1 MAKNTVQI
9 QETSTFLFSNVI
21 YINDTYNLHSVSAMW
36 LFITFFFSLHE
47 ELNISEHNYIDIM
60 RKLSYH
66 NQGHKNYLHNKQ
78 KKNFSFTFFFYFFLF
93 NFFSLQKIHKC
104 KKKSHY
110 TRERNSNVKLLNNN
124 I

>member
-9 QETSTFLFSNVI
+9 QETSTFLFSNLI

-66 NQGHKNYLHNKQ
+66 NQGHNNYLQTETKILLY
-78 KKNFSFTFFFYFFLF
+78 FFFYFFLF
-93 NFFSLQKIHKC
+93 NFFSLQKIHINA
-104 KKKSHY
+104 KKSHI
-110 TRERNSNVKLLNNN
+110 THEKETAM
-124 I
+124 

>member
-66 NQGHKNYLHNKQ
+66 NQGHNNYLQTETK
-78 KKNFSFTFFFYFFLF
+78 FSFTFFFTFSFLIFFLSKKYI
-93 NFFSLQKIHKC
+93 NA
-104 KKKSHY
+104 KKSHI
-110 TRERNSNVKLLNNN
+110 THEKETAM
-124 I
+124 

>member
-78 KKNFSFTFFFYFFLF
+78 KKNFSFTFFFTFSFLIFFLF
-93 NFFSLQKIHKC
+93 KKYINA
-104 KKKSHY
+104 KKSHI
-110 TRERNSNVKLLNNN
+110 THEKETAM
-124 I
+124 

>member
-78 KKNFSFTFFFYFFLF
+78 KKNSPLIFFLLF
-93 NFFSLQKIHKC
+93 PF
-104 KKKSHY
+104 
-110 TRERNSNVKLLNNN
+110 
-124 I
+124 

>member
-66 NQGHKNYLHNKQ
+66 NQGHNNYLHNKQ
-78 KKNFSFTFFFYFFLF
+78 KKNSPLLFFYFFLF

>member
-47 ELNISEHNYIDIM
+47 ELNISEHNYTDIM

-66 NQGHKNYLHNKQ
+66 NQGHNNYLQ
-78 KKNFSFTFFFYFFLF
+78 TEKKFSFTFFFTFSFLIFFLF
-93 NFFSLQKIHKC
+93 KKYINA
-104 KKKSHY
+104 KKSHI
-110 TRERNSNVKLLNNN
+110 THEKETAM
-124 I
+124 